1 MTLDL
6 SFESIMSCVT
16 VISLLVIYSILDIRD
31 RKVKNEVVLVGLA
44 VGVVI
49 LTITG
54 HFVNYLELHLTAL
67 SLVVPLA
74 YVLFTIG
81 SIGGADVKILFVVNL
96 VSPGIELGIWNQP
109 LLESI
114 IGLGGELI
122 TMLLGG
128 YLYWRFRK
136 SGENAT
142 PPLIPF
148 LLVGYLLIQLIAIF

>member
-6 SFESIMSCVT
+6 SFETIMSCVT
-16 VISLLVIYSILDIRD
+16 IISLLVIYSILDIRD
-31 RKVKNEVVLVGLA
+31 RKVKNEVVVVGLA
-44 VGVVI
+44 VGVIVLI
-49 LTITG
+49 ITG

-67 SLVVPLA
+67 LLVVPLA
-74 YVLFTIG
+74 YVLFAIG
-81 SIGGADVKILFVVNL
+81 SIGGADVKILFVVNF
-96 VSPGIELGIWNQP
+96 VSPGVELGIWNQP

-122 TMLLGG
+122 AMLLGG

-136 SGENAT
+136 NGENAT

-148 LLVGYLLIQLIAIF
+148 LLVGYLLIQLIALF